1 MKKRNNISA
10 VVINTLLYIII
21 VHKMAVPP
29 INNPTISTDSN
40 NENQNIYYG
49 PDADVSEYDIV
60 DEIAD
65 SEEDFLD
72 MNKINKTYYLGSAIY
87 YPEYNSIQLDTSV
100 SPSTLFSYEINDIA
114 QYLAQYSI
122 CNILRTLPC
131 VHIMQ
136 LDIKPDGE
144 YCAIIKTFWLR
155 IVQRAWKKQFSKRQC
170 VIRSRGN
177 IAAQRHFEL
186 TGTYPRE
193 LRIIPGLRG
202 LLASVHTSSD

>member
-1 MKKRNNISA
+1 
-10 VVINTLLYIII
+10 
-21 VHKMAVPP
+21 MAVPP
-29 INNPTISTDSN
+29 INNPTISHNSTSESDDSN
-40 NENQNIYYG
+40 VYYQADL
-49 PDADVSEYDIV
+49 DAGEYDIV

-72 MNKINKTYYLGSAIY
+72 MDKLHNKYYIGSAIY
-87 YPEYNSIQLDTSV
+87 YPEYNTIQLDTSI
-100 SPSTLFSYEINDIA
+100 SPSSLFSYEIDDIA

-155 IVQRAWKKQFSKRQC
+155 IVQRAWKKQFSKRQT

-193 LRIIPGLRG
+193 LRNIPGLRG
-202 LLASVHTSSD
+202 LLA

>member
-1 MKKRNNISA
+1 
-10 VVINTLLYIII
+10 
-21 VHKMAVPP
+21 MAVPP
-29 INNPTISTDSN
+29 INNPTISNDGN
-40 NENQNIYYG
+40 NETVDQSIYY
-49 PDADVSEYDIV
+49 DTNVSVGEYDIV

-65 SEEDFLD
+65 SEEEFLD
-72 MNKINKTYYLGSAIY
+72 MDKLHNNYYIGSAIY
-87 YPEYNSIQLDTSV
+87 YPEYNSIQLDTSI
-100 SPSTLFSYEINDIA
+100 SPSSLFSYEIDDIA

-122 CNILRTLPC
+122 CNIFRTLPC

-155 IVQRAWKKQFSKRQC
+155 IVQRAWKKQFYKRQA

-193 LRIIPGLRG
+193 LRNIPGLRG
-202 LLASVHTSSD
+202 LLA